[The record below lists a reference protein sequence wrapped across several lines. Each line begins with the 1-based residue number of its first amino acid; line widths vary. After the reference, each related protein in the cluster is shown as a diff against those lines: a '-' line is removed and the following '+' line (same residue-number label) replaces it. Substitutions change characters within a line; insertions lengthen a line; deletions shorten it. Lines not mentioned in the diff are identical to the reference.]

1 MGRLVSYATSTQR
14 YLTSLGG
21 YRQIGL
27 DTELAGPVLQE
38 GKEEGPA
45 VVAQH
50 T

>member
-1 MGRLVSYATSTQR
+1 MGHLVSSATSTQT
-14 YLTSLGG
+14 YLTSLEG

-27 DTELAGPVLQE
+27 DTELVGPVLQE

-45 VVAQH
+45 AVAQH